1 MGNLLKGEAAM
12 KRIKE
17 KLEIRVEYLP
27 NDYLED
33 GDDWE
38 LYISVNEDNAGPHNI
53 TPFGKSLKGLT
64 VNELVQYIKEAIEEE
79 LFE

>member
-1 MGNLLKGEAAM
+1 M

-17 KLEIRVEYLP
+17 KLEIKVEYLP
-27 NDYLED
+27 NDYFDD

-38 LYISVNEDNAGPHNI
+38 LHISVNEDNAGSHNLV
-53 TPFGKSLKGLT
+53 PFGKSLKDLT

-79 LFE
+79 LFNE

>member
-1 MGNLLKGEAAM
+1 M

-17 KLEIRVEYLP
+17 KLEIKVEYLP
-27 NDYLED
+27 NDYFDD

-38 LYISVNEDNAGPHNI
+38 LHISVNEDNAGPHN
-53 TPFGKSLKGLT
+53 PVPLGKSLKDLT

-79 LFE
+79 LFNE

>member
-1 MGNLLKGEAAM
+1 M

-17 KLEIRVEYLP
+17 KLEIKVEYLP
-27 NDYLED
+27 NDYFDD

-38 LYISVNEDNAGPHNI
+38 LHISVNEDNAGPHNLV
-53 TPFGKSLKGLT
+53 PFGKSLKDLT

-79 LFE
+79 LFND

>member
-33 GDDWE
+33 GE
-38 LYISVNEDNAGPHNI
+38 RLGIVYLG
-53 TPFGKSLKGLT
+53 
-64 VNELVQYIKEAIEEE
+64 
-79 LFE
+79 

>member
-1 MGNLLKGEAAM
+1 M

-27 NDYLED
+27 NNCFED

-38 LYISVNEDNAGPHNI
+38 LHISVNEDNAGPHNLV
-53 TPFGKSLKGLT
+53 PFGKSLKDLT

-79 LFE
+79 LFNE

>member
-1 MGNLLKGEAAM
+1 M

-17 KLEIRVEYLP
+17 KLEIKVEYLP
-27 NDYLED
+27 NYYFDD

-38 LYISVNEDNAGPHNI
+38 LHISVNEDNAGPHNLV
-53 TPFGKSLKGLT
+53 PFGKSLKDLT

-79 LFE
+79 LFNE

>member
-1 MGNLLKGEAAM
+1 M

-38 LYISVNEDNAGPHNI
+38 LHISVNEDNAGQHNLV
-53 TPFGKSLKGLT
+53 PFGKSLKDLT
-64 VNELVQYIKEAIEEE
+64 VNELVQYIKEAIKDKHQDAYE
-79 LFE
+79 